1 MFLRHWLE
9 TLVSSH
15 LKPRSHRRIIAQ
27 QRLRG
32 VDRRS
37 QTLED
42 RTLLASVAI
51 NNQDLHIDEFG
62 GPTADNLTLVID
74 TTFVPGTPHLRIS
87 DPDNFV
93 APGPGTFSDGNDV
106 LVALSSFSGSI
117 LIDTGELDDRVTLDY
132 SGGDFDRFTQYDGG
146 VEFSPIGDQL
156 TLTGGSF
163 TSSTHDFGDATSGSL
178 ALTGGFLPQTISYS
192 GTEGIHNQLQTD
204 THEFLLPEV
213 NNPGVFLVDGGASN
227 LTLAGGQLTD
237 TTFAEPMTGLTIRG
251 RAGTD
256 DAMTVSGISLSSDL
270 TIDLQ
275 TGDDSISFATTA
287 SSLSGATTLKT
298 STLAVNAGLSGT
310 GSLQIVPND
319 PTSSIGIGESATG
332 TLNLDAAELANLAN
346 GFSSILIGDATAGT
360 GAVEIT
366 SATFADSV
374 SLVGG
379 SIALGEILTSDS
391 DVAVTLTART
401 GSITTAAGTNAG
413 NVTSSGQTVTLNG
426 VIAPGGSPGQ
436 LVVTGNL
443 VLDSGDTVEIELEGD
458 DPGTGYDQIVV
469 AGDVTLNNAQLDTTR
484 LAAYTPSYLKT
495 FTIIDN
501 QGVNPVTG
509 TFLNLNDGDQLVL
522 DDYIYQIDYD
532 GGDGNDVVLTH
543 LSDPNPNLD
552 GTANDDTFDVYR
564 DGTELVVELNSVEI
578 FRQLASIT
586 DSLSLNGLDGNDTF
600 DLDYSSGSLGLPISV
615 DGNGHLTDPIN
626 VTDYSITAGGTTL
639 TSSRPDGDVL
649 NILGAAS
656 FGGQTYTINGTSVSR
671 TNWGGSV
678 SFDGLERLVVN
689 TSTLSGNTIEI
700 DNLAAGLAATV
711 NAGDRVDYI
720 DVTTTA
726 ANSVLTV
733 NAGGGDD
740 VIDVATTDDTSLVF
754 LSGESGSDTITV
766 VDTGSGAA
774 NGLQISGGSEIDII
788 QVQNFAGSP
797 LLIEG
802 DTGDDQITLLAAAMD
817 ATPELRGGDGNDVF
831 KVTSDTASID
841 VQGNGELS
849 TMTSHSISARV
860 TTATR
865 DPLIGDTLH
874 ILDTDETASSFYTIT
889 GSQVQRTG
897 GGILS
902 YTGIESLN
910 LETSSTAMSEVNVT
924 AAVDAGFFS
933 LTTGSNADSITI
945 SDSGAGSVTQV
956 NSRGSADTIHVV
968 NTGDDSLLFIDG
980 GAAQDMIT
988 ISDTGSGASSGVQ
1001 ILGSGGGDTINIES
1015 LNAAALRVE
1024 GGDGDDQISLG
1035 TLSISSDTELFG
1047 GNGNDTF
1054 NLEQAA
1060 SPVDIHGGANLTQ
1073 MTSATVAARGQNAS
1087 LDWTLGDRLNIDD
1100 STTTTEETFTLT
1112 STAINR
1118 SGWDAITFDTLEQF
1132 HLDTSDTATTNV
1144 AVTSITAG
1152 LSTWI
1157 NTGSESDDI
1166 DISTTAENAIFTV
1179 NAGGGNDTIDVVT
1192 TADTSL
1198 VFLNGEAGEDAV
1210 TVLDTGTGSSNGLQ
1224 ILGGDDAD
1232 QLTVQNFDGFTLH
1245 VDGDGGDDTLEITA
1259 TAAGSHTEFLG
1270 GTGDD
1275 IFNVG
1280 LVSGSLTIS
1289 GEDHE
1294 TTATN
1299 YDIVA
1304 TGGTASLSMTDGDLL
1319 NILDAGHA
1327 SMSTYTLTP
1336 TTVTRSGAGTIDYNT
1351 IERLELQTSG
1361 TESSDIDISN
1371 TAASVVTTIVAGA
1384 AADTIDV
1391 TTTGADSVLVVL
1403 AGADADT
1410 LQVHSTHSSSLT
1422 WLHGEDGDDAITV
1435 VDSGAGATSGLQI
1448 SGGADNDEIE
1458 VQNFAGLPLLISG
1471 DGGNDQISLLA
1482 AAVDSAPDF
1491 LGGDGNDI
1499 FNVTSDTASI
1509 RIRGNG
1515 QLSTTDSFSITARS
1529 ATATLTPEVGDTL
1542 NILDGDASAATTY
1555 TVAGSTVV
1563 RDSGGTISFDTVE
1576 TMTLQTSGTAAGI
1589 VDVTAAVDVGVF
1601 TITTGTAADQ
1611 IDIAATADGS
1621 VVIVNAGDED
1631 DTINVTTSG
1640 TSSLLFLNGGA
1651 GLDAITVLDTGAD
1664 ANSGVHISGG
1674 VDVDTIDVQ
1683 NLDALTLLIQGD
1695 AGDDTITLGTLSLG
1709 TNPELHGGEG
1719 DDTFNINEA
1728 PVSIDIDG
1736 GTHSSATTD
1745 YSITVRSQTAS
1756 LTLSDGDRLNI
1767 IESTTS
1773 TEETYTLDGETFTR
1787 TGWGTIAFTSL
1798 ERLFVETGATTAAD
1812 VDLTLVPTSLAVTV
1826 TTGSAE
1832 DDIDVTALA
1841 MNTALTINSGG
1852 GTNTIDVADTAANS
1866 MVFLNGGA
1874 AADQITVQDTGAGMM
1889 TGLSI
1894 NGDAGNDI
1902 IRIDNFDGHALFVS
1916 GGNDHDSITVSQT
1929 AAGSHTELNGN
1940 DGDDTFTLASIL
1952 GALNVDGGSNG
1963 TATTS
1968 HQISARDTML
1978 QFDQIDG
1985 DQLTVLDATSTDEAT
2000 YTLGSTTLTRDS
2012 WGSIT
2017 YNQTE
2022 QLRLETSQTKSSTI
2036 NINSLSASST
2046 ATVIAGNEA
2055 DIINVVDMGLA
2066 SVLTIDA
2073 GMGNDQFNV
2082 TTTADASLLYLN
2094 GEEGEDTIDVTGTG
2108 SGNQNGL
2115 QISGG
2120 TDTDTITVQQF
2131 DGHVLNVAG
2140 DAGADVITLTA
2151 SAATSHPELSGGD
2164 GDDTFNITSSTTS
2177 IDIAGGSHTA
2187 ATTPFQVSAR
2197 GTTIVRNQTIGDVV
2211 NILDSATAGA
2221 DYALSGGTVVR
2232 TGGGTIATSGIEG
2245 LHLTTSFTDASSVE
2259 LTSALSALTF
2269 SLTTG
2274 TDSDDIDIAT
2284 TAADSVV
2291 TVNSGEGA
2299 DMIDVVT
2306 TGTDALL
2313 FLNGQAGADLIQ
2325 VTGTGS
2331 GLSSGLQIQ
2340 GGSEG
2345 DTLAVQHLSA
2355 RVLHLNGDGG
2365 NDAISLLGTA
2375 TDTNPELDGG
2385 DGDDV
2390 FTLMAPTV
2398 DISLHGGNN
2407 SMLADNYMISAR
2419 GVDAALNLPSGD
2431 RLSILDSGSTTAE
2444 TYTLT
2449 ASTFTRTDW
2458 GTLTYDTLEQI
2469 QLEASATAA
2478 SDIDIQSTAAS
2489 TAVEVTTGSA
2499 ADDIDV
2505 QTTGEGSVFT
2515 INSAEA
2521 GNSIDI
2527 TTTGANSLT
2536 FLNSAAGEDQ
2546 ISIAGTGSGVSSG
2559 LQIDSGPDADTV
2571 NVTTLDALVFDLSTG
2586 SGLDSITFLETSA
2599 GTNTEISGG
2608 ADNDTVRL
2616 SRIFGD
2622 VDVAGDTNGIATT
2635 SASITAR
2642 GSMATVSTTVGDQL
2656 LILDAASVSEST
2668 YDLSSTTTT
2677 RTGWGMIAFQT
2688 FEQLA
2693 VETSSTT
2700 ASTINVASLSNGT
2713 ATEITAGGAA
2723 DVIDITTTGDDSVL
2737 TVNAGGGADEFLL
2750 TTSGSNAL
2758 LFLNGEAG
2766 SDQFEVLNT
2775 GAGVNSGLSISGGDD
2790 ADTVLVQNIVALVLA
2805 IHGNAG
2811 DDELTLNAAAA
2822 GTNPEIWGDAGD
2834 DTVDLFAPSVA
2845 IDLHG
2850 GSQTTATGDSL
2861 NVSGGSY
2868 TNVVQTFLN
2877 TTDGQISY
2885 DGAVVTYDGIEP
2897 ISDRVSV
2904 QNRTFWFNRP
2914 AESISLSDDADVA
2927 DGESLLDSTPGNA
2940 VTFSN
2945 PTASLTVN
2953 TTTGSGADTVIVSGL
2968 DSTFAADVSILGDNI
2983 AGQKDSVSFTTNI
2996 LSTGGGNLT
3005 VETGGTITIEAGIA
3019 TLGGDV
3025 TLHSESQISST
3036 SAGSITT
3043 TAGVAGEASGAVD
3056 IFADGTILLSG
3067 AIHTTGAG
3075 TASDGGHIFI
3085 RNVGPG
3091 ATGGEIAANDI
3102 TADAGAGGIAGRVSL
3117 RNFASGSPLTL
3128 NGLISTSAGGVVR
3141 LLSEGA
3147 IVDGSGDT
3155 ATDIIAGA
3163 ISAQARTTVGAS
3175 SFLDLATPVGDAA
3188 TIVAASTGNG
3198 VINLRHAD
3206 NMTVGAIGTA
3216 DSVPAL
3222 TGIRSYFSNP
3232 AAFTIAAA
3240 GELRIDDAVEHDYG
3254 GAILLS
3260 GDTIVVGA
3268 GVTTP
3273 GSGSI
3278 SVDAVTSAT
3287 IASSGSLSTVHGAL
3301 TISGNAAGTATGE
3314 STGVL
3319 IDGGAVS
3326 SINGAI
3332 TISGTGGDSGSS
3344 HGLVVQNGA
3353 SLESISLAAIT
3364 LTGIG
3369 NAAGSGILFDNSS
3382 LVGLV
3387 DSIALQ
3393 AAQGVSFTNGANITL
3408 RLASTRST
3416 TEFDPMLV
3424 SGTLSLTGS
3433 TLTLDDTQ
3441 FTPTGESS
3449 HLLFD
3454 NDGTDAILGNFT
3466 GLPEGTPVTVG
3477 GEEFT
3482 ITYVGGDG
3490 NDIVLLPVPDVPPVP
3505 ESTSSIIGYNNG
3517 NWWVSTAGS
3526 DGEYTTSHWA
3536 RWPTTDLLQVLYGD
3550 FNGDGLE
3557 DIAGWL
3563 PNGDWRVGLAQP
3575 DKSFTYE
3582 LWTTWR
3588 TDDVKE
3594 VHVGDFDNDG
3604 RDDLVGLFK
3613 STGSDQGNWWVG
3625 RSTGS
3630 SFVSAGRWATLSD
3643 YFAIET
3649 VLVGNFDGVDGADL
3663 AILTPTGDWRL
3674 ALSTN
3679 DRFIS
3684 TKWATWDLSSGAD
3697 EFMVGDFDGNGMADV
3712 IGLLGSGDFR
3722 DWTVGLS
3729 TGTAFVTENWGQWKF
3744 STGLQATVVGDFD
3757 GDLKTDIAALMGSGV
3772 WWTGLAEAN
3781 RFRAVSAGRWSF
3793 APIAGSVLVGDTN
3806 GDGLADILGRAST
3819 GYWWSAE
3826 SNGSTLDNRSVARW
3840 SSTVDWK
3847 YENAAPR
3854 AYAPTPPPAPLVA
3867 SDEALPLSSL
3877 KRWTKNTDSPLP
3889 DVQPAGSTPPAM
3901 ELTPREFT
3909 AEDEQFFS
3917 GELFALLDHA

>member
-9 TLVSSH
+9 TVVSSR
-15 LKPRSHRRIIAQ
+15 LKPRSYWRIIAQ

-32 VDRRS
+32 VDRRA

-42 RTLLASVAI
+42 RTLLAAVSI
-51 NNQDLHIDEFG
+51 NNQDLLIEEFG
-62 GPTADNLTLVID
+62 GPTNDNLTLVID
-74 TTFVPGTPHLRIS
+74 NIFMPGTPYLRVS
-87 DPDNFV
+87 DPDNFLV
-93 APGPGTFSDGNDV
+93 PGPGTLSDGNDV

-117 LIDTGELDDRVTLDY
+117 FINTGDFDDRVTLDY
-132 SGGDFDRFTQYDGG
+132 SGGDFDRFTRYDGG
-146 VEFSPIGDQL
+146 SEITAIGDQL
-156 TLTGGSF
+156 TLIGALF
-163 TSSTHDFGDATSGSL
+163 TSSTHDFADAKSGSL
-178 ALTGGFLPQTISYS
+178 TLVRSILPQTIDYA
-192 GTEGIHNQLQTD
+192 GTEAIQNQLLTE

-213 NNPGVFLVDGGASN
+213 NNPGLFLVEGSIND

-237 TTFAEPMTGLTIRG
+237 TTFAEPTTGLTIRG

-256 DAMTVSGISLSSDL
+256 DAITVNGISLSSDL

-275 TGDDSISFATTA
+275 TGNDSVSFATTA
-287 SSLSGATTLKT
+287 SSISGTIALTT
-298 STLAVNAGLSGT
+298 SSLAIDAGLSGM
-310 GSLQIVPND
+310 GALQIVPND
-319 PTSSIGIGESATG
+319 SASSIGIGENATG

-346 GFSSILIGDATAGT
+346 GFSSILIGDAVAGT
-360 GAVEIT
+360 GAIEIT
-366 SATFADSV
+366 SATFADSI
-374 SLVGG
+374 SIVGG

-391 DVAVTLTART
+391 DVDVTLTART
-401 GSITTAAGTNAG
+401 GSITTPAGTNLG

-443 VLDSGDTVEIELEGD
+443 VLDSDDTVEIELEGE

-469 AGDVTLNNAQLDTTR
+469 TGDVTLNDAQLDTSR
-484 LAAYTPSYLKT
+484 LATYTPSHLKT

-501 QGVNPVTG
+501 QGANPVTG
-509 TFLNLNDGDQLVL
+509 TFLNLNDGDQLVI
-522 DDYIYQIDYD
+522 DDFTFRIDYD
-532 GGDGNDVVLTH
+532 GGDGNDVVLTN
-543 LSDPNPNLD
+543 LSDPNPDLE
-552 GTANDDTFDVYR
+552 GTAGDDIFNVHR
-564 DGTELVVELNSVEI
+564 NGTEIVVELNSVEV

-600 DLDYSSGSLGLPISV
+600 NVDYSGGPLDLPISV
-615 DGNGHLTDPIN
+615 DGNDHLADA
-626 VTDYSITAGGTTL
+626 TDYSITAGGTTL
-639 TSSRPDGDVL
+639 TSSRTDGDVL
-649 NILGAAS
+649 NILDAAS
-656 FGGQTYTINGTSVSR
+656 TGGETYTVNGTSVSR
-671 TNWGGSV
+671 TNWSGSI
-678 SFDGLERLVVN
+678 SFSQLERLVVN
-689 TSTLSGNTIEI
+689 TSSAAGNTIDIES
-700 DNLAAGLAATV
+700 LAAEMAATI
-711 NAGDRVDYI
+711 NAGSQADDI
-720 DVTTTA
+720 NITTTA

-740 VIDVATTDDTSLVF
+740 SIDVATIDDASLVF
-754 LSGESGSDTITV
+754 LSGEAGIDTITV

-774 NGLQISGGSEIDII
+774 NGLQISGGSEADII
-788 QVQNFAGSP
+788 QVQNFAGSS

-802 DTGDDQITLLAAAMD
+802 DSGDDQITLLAAATD
-817 ATPELRGGDGNDVF
+817 ATPELRGGDGNDTF
-831 KVTSDTASID
+831 NVTSDTASIAI
-841 VQGNGELS
+841 QGNGELTS
-849 TMTSHSISARV
+849 TSSHSITARG
-860 TTATR
+860 TTASLT
-865 DPLIGDTLH
+865 PLIGDRLH
-874 ILDTDETASSFYTIT
+874 ILDQDETASSVYTIT
-889 GSQVQRTG
+889 DSQVQRTG
-897 GGILS
+897 GGTVT
-902 YTGIESLN
+902 YAGIESLN
-910 LETSSTAMSEVNVT
+910 LETSATATSDIDVT
-924 AAVDAGFFS
+924 AAVNAGLFS

-945 SDSGAGSVTQV
+945 SDSNDGSVTQV
-956 NSRGSADTIHVV
+956 HSGGSPDTVSV
-968 NTGDDSLLFIDG
+968 SSTGDNALLFIDG

-988 ISDTGSGASSGVQ
+988 IDATGSGASSGVQ
-1001 ILGSGGGDTINIES
+1001 ILGGDDGDTIHVEI
-1015 LNAAALRVE
+1015 LNAAVLRVE
-1024 GGDGDDQISLG
+1024 GEDGDDHISLG
-1035 TLSISSDTELFG
+1035 TLSASSNTELFG

-1054 NLEQAA
+1054 DLEQVA
-1060 SPVDIHGGANLTQ
+1060 SPVDIHGGANLAQ
-1073 MTSATVAARGQNAS
+1073 VATVSVSARGQSAS
-1087 LDWTLGDRLNIDD
+1087 LGWTLGDRLNIDD
-1100 STTTTEETFTLT
+1100 TTTTSEETFALT
-1112 STAINR
+1112 STALTR
-1118 SGWDAITFDTLEQF
+1118 TGWGAVTFDTLEQL
-1132 HLDTSDTATTNV
+1132 HLDTSATASANV
-1144 AVTSITAG
+1144 AVTSMAAG

-1157 NTGSESDDI
+1157 NTGAVSDDI
-1166 DISTTAENAIFTV
+1166 DISTTAGNAILTV
-1179 NAGGGNDTIDVVT
+1179 NAGGGNDTIDVGT

-1198 VFLNGEAGEDAV
+1198 VFLNGDAGEDAV
-1210 TVLDTGTGSSNGLQ
+1210 TVLDTGSGSSNGLQ
-1224 ILGGDDAD
+1224 ISGGDDAD

-1259 TAAGSHTEFLG
+1259 AAAGSHTEVLG
-1270 GTGDD
+1270 GTGNDV
-1275 IFNVG
+1275 FNVG

-1294 TTATN
+1294 STSTA
-1299 YDIVA
+1299 YDIFA

-1327 SMSTYTLTP
+1327 STSTYTLTP

-1351 IERLELQTSG
+1351 IERLELQTSA

-1371 TAASVVTTIVAGA
+1371 TSASVVTTIVSGA

-1391 TTTGADSVLVVL
+1391 TTTGANSVLVVR
-1403 AGADADT
+1403 AGAAADT
-1410 LQVHSTHSSSLT
+1410 LQVQNTHSSSLT
-1422 WLHGEDGDDAITV
+1422 YLHGEDGADAIMV
-1435 VDSGAGATSGLQI
+1435 VDSGAGGANGLQI
-1448 SGGADNDEIE
+1448 SGGANDDEIE
-1458 VQNFAGLPLLISG
+1458 VQNFNGLPLLITG

-1482 AAVDSAPDF
+1482 AATGSAPDF
-1491 LGGDGNDI
+1491 LGGDGNDT

-1515 QLSTTDSFSITARS
+1515 QLSTTSSFSITARA
-1529 ATATLTPEVGDTL
+1529 ATATLTPEIGDTL
-1542 NILDGDASAATTY
+1542 NILDSDALTATTY
-1555 TVAGSTVV
+1555 TVAGSTVI
-1563 RDSGGTISFDTVE
+1563 RDGGGTISFDNVE
-1576 TMTLQTSGTAAGI
+1576 TVTLQTSATASGI
-1589 VDVTAAVDVGVF
+1589 VNVTAAVDVGVF
-1601 TITTGTAADQ
+1601 TMTTGAAADQ
-1611 IDIAATADGS
+1611 IDIATTADGS
-1621 VVIVNAGDED
+1621 VVTVNAGDED
-1631 DTINVTTSG
+1631 DTINVTTTG
-1640 TSSLLFLNGGA
+1640 TSSLVFLNGGA
-1651 GLDAITVLDTGAD
+1651 GLDVITVLDTGAGL
-1664 ANSGVHISGG
+1664 NSGVQIFGG
-1674 VDVDTIDVQ
+1674 ADADTIDVQ
-1683 NLDALTLLIQGD
+1683 NLDSLALLTQ
-1695 AGDDTITLGTLSLG
+1695 AGDGNDTITLGTLSLG
-1709 TNPELHGGEG
+1709 TNPELQGGDG
-1719 DDTFNINEA
+1719 DDTFTINEA

-1745 YSITVRSQTAS
+1745 YSVTARSQTAS
-1756 LTLSDGDRLNI
+1756 LTMSDGDRLNI
-1767 IESTTS
+1767 LESTTS

-1798 ERLFVETGATTAAD
+1798 ERLTLETGATTAAD
-1812 VDLTLVPTSLAVTV
+1812 VDITLIPTNLAVTV

-1832 DDIDVTALA
+1832 DDIDVTARA

-1852 GTNTIDVADTAANS
+1852 GVDTIDVADTAAS
-1866 MVFLNGGA
+1866 TMVFLNGGA

-1894 NGDAGNDI
+1894 NGDAGDDI
-1902 IRIDNFDGHALFVS
+1902 ISVNNFDGHALLIS
-1916 GGNDHDSITVSQT
+1916 GGDDHDSITVSQT
-1929 AAGSHTELNGN
+1929 AAGSHTELQGN
-1940 DGDDTFTLASIL
+1940 DGNDTFTVAQIL
-1952 GALNVDGGSNG
+1952 GDLNVDGGANG

-1968 HQISARDTML
+1968 HQISARGAML
-1978 QFDQIDG
+1978 QFDQIEG
-1985 DQLTVLDATSTDEAT
+1985 DELTVLDGTSVAEAT
-2000 YTLGSTTLTRDS
+2000 YTLNSTTLTRDS
-2012 WGSIT
+2012 WGTIT
-2017 YNQTE
+2017 YHQTE
-2022 QLRLETSQTKSSTI
+2022 QLRLETSQTESSTI
-2036 NINSLSASST
+2036 NLNSLPASST
-2046 ATVIAGNEA
+2046 ATVVAGNEA
-2055 DIINVVDMGLA
+2055 DIINVVDTGLA
-2066 SVLTIDA
+2066 SVLTINA
-2073 GMGNDQFNV
+2073 GAGNDQLTV
-2082 TTTADASLLYLN
+2082 TTTADASLLDLN
-2094 GEEGEDTIDVTGTG
+2094 GEAGEDTIDVTGTG

-2120 TDTDTITVQQF
+2120 ADADTITVQHF
-2131 DGHVLNVAG
+2131 DGFVLHAAG
-2140 DAGADVITLTA
+2140 DAGDDVITLTS
-2151 SAATSHPELSGGD
+2151 SAATSHPELNGGD
-2164 GDDTFNITSSTTS
+2164 GNDTFNITSATTS
-2177 IDIAGGSHTA
+2177 IDIAGGSNTADTA
-2187 ATTPFQVSAR
+2187 AFQISAR
-2197 GTTIVRNQTIGDVV
+2197 GTTVTRDQTIGDVV
-2211 NILDSATAGA
+2211 NILDAATAGA
-2221 DYALSGGTVVR
+2221 DYALSGGTIVR
-2232 TGGGTIATSGIEG
+2232 TGGGTIATSDIEG
-2245 LHLTTSFTDASSVE
+2245 LHLTTSSIDASTVE

-2269 SLTTG
+2269 SVTTG
-2274 TDSDDIDIAT
+2274 TNNDDIDIAT
-2284 TAADSVV
+2284 TAANSVV
-2291 TVNSGEGA
+2291 TVNSGAGA

-2306 TGTDALL
+2306 TGANSLL
-2313 FLNGQAGADLIQ
+2313 FLNGEAGADSIQ

-2331 GLSSGLQIQ
+2331 GLSSGLQVQ

-2345 DTLAVQHLSA
+2345 DTLEVQHLSA
-2355 RVLHLNGDGG
+2355 RVLHLGGDEG
-2365 NDAISLLGTA
+2365 NDAISLRGTA
-2375 TDTNPELDGG
+2375 AGTNPEIDGG
-2385 DGDDV
+2385 EGDDT

-2407 SMLADNYMISAR
+2407 SLLTDSHMISAR
-2419 GVDAALNLPSGD
+2419 GVDAALNLLSGD

-2444 TYTLT
+2444 TYTFT
-2449 ASTFTRTDW
+2449 ASTFTRTGW
-2458 GTLTYDTLEQI
+2458 GTLTFDTLEQI

-2489 TAVEVTTGSA
+2489 TAVEITTGSA

-2505 QTTGEGSVFT
+2505 QTTGDGSVLT
-2515 INSAEA
+2515 INTAEA
-2521 GNSIDI
+2521 GDSIDI

-2536 FLNSAAGEDQ
+2536 FLNSASGEDQ
-2546 ISIAGTGSGVSSG
+2546 ITIAGTGSGVSSG
-2559 LQIDSGPDADTV
+2559 LEIDSGSEDDSV
-2571 NVTTLDALVFDLSTG
+2571 NVTTLDALVFDLDTG

-2599 GTNTEISGG
+2599 GTNTAVSGG
-2608 ADNDTVRL
+2608 ADNDIVRL

-2622 VDVAGDTNGIATT
+2622 VDVAGDANGTGTT

-2642 GSMATVSTTVGDQL
+2642 GNTATVSTTIGDQL
-2656 LILDAASVSEST
+2656 QILDAASVSEST
-2668 YDLSSTTTT
+2668 YDLSSTTAT
-2677 RTGWGMIAFQT
+2677 RTGWGTIAYET

-2693 VETSSTT
+2693 VETSSTA
-2700 ASTINVASLSNGT
+2700 ASTINVASLPDGT
-2713 ATEITAGGAA
+2713 ATEITAGEAA
-2723 DVIDITTTGDDSVL
+2723 DAINITSTGDDSVL
-2737 TVNAGGGADEFLL
+2737 TINSGGGADEFLL

-2758 LFLNGEAG
+2758 LFLNGAAG
-2766 SDQFEVLNT
+2766 SDQFEVLDT
-2775 GAGVNSGLSISGGDD
+2775 GSGANSGLSISAGDD
-2790 ADTVLVQNIVALVLA
+2790 ADTVLVQNSAAFVLA
-2805 IHGNAG
+2805 VHGDVG
-2811 DDELTLNAAAA
+2811 DDELSLNAAAA
-2822 GTNPEIWGDAGD
+2822 GTNPELWGDAGD
-2834 DTVDLFAPSVA
+2834 DTINLLAPSVA

-2850 GSQTTATGDSL
+2850 GSQETAAGDSL

-2877 TTDGQISY
+2877 PTDGQISY

-2897 ISDRVSV
+2897 ISDGASV
-2904 QNRTFWFNRP
+2904 QNRTFRFNRP

-2945 PTASLTVN
+2945 PIASLTID
-2953 TTTGSGADTVIVSGL
+2953 TTTGSGADAVIVSGL
-2968 DSTFAADVSILGDNI
+2968 DSAFTADVSILGDDI
-2983 AGQKDSVSFTTNI
+2983 AGQQDSVSFMTNA
-2996 LSTGGGNLT
+2996 LSTGGGHLT
-3005 VETGGTITIEAGIA
+3005 VETGGDIRIEVGIA

-3025 TLHSESQISST
+3025 TLRSESQINST
-3036 SAGSITT
+3036 LTGSITT
-3043 TAGVAGEASGAVD
+3043 TAGSAGEASGGVD

-3067 AIHTTGAG
+3067 AINTAGAG
-3075 TASDGGHIFI
+3075 SASDGGHIFI

-3091 ATGGEIAANDI
+3091 ATGGEIAVNDI
-3102 TADAGAGGIAGRVSL
+3102 TADAGAGGLAGRVSL

-3128 NGLISTSAGGVVR
+3128 NGQISTSIGGVVR

-3147 IVDGSGDT
+3147 IVDGSEDT
-3155 ATDIIAGA
+3155 ATDIIAA
-3163 ISAQARTTVGAS
+3163 SISAQARTTVGAGS
-3175 SFLDLATPVGDAA
+3175 YLDLATPVGDAA

-3198 VINLRHAD
+3198 VINLRHAG
-3206 NMTVGAIGTA
+3206 NMTVGSITSA
-3216 DSVPAL
+3216 DSIPAL

-3232 AAFTIAAA
+3232 AAFTLSAA
-3240 GELRIDDAVEHDYG
+3240 GELRIDEVMEHDYG

-3260 GDTIVVGA
+3260 AETIVIDA
-3268 GVTTP
+3268 EVTTP

-3278 SVDAVTSAT
+3278 SVDAATSAM
-3287 IASSGSLSTVHGAL
+3287 IAGSGSLSTVHGAL
-3301 TISGNAAGTATGE
+3301 TISGNVAGTATGE

-3319 IDGGAVS
+3319 IDGGSVS
-3326 SINGAI
+3326 SLNGAI

-3344 HGLVVQNGA
+3344 HGIVLQNGA
-3353 SLESISLAAIT
+3353 SLESLYLAAVT
-3364 LTGIG
+3364 LSGVG
-3369 NAAGSGILFDNSS
+3369 NAAGSGIVLDNAS
-3382 LVGLV
+3382 LVGPV
-3387 DSIALQ
+3387 DSIALL
-3393 AAQGVSFTNGANITL
+3393 ATQGASFTNGTNVTL
-3408 RLASTRST
+3408 RLATASSAAA
-3416 TEFDPMLV
+3416 FDPVLV

-3449 HLLFD
+3449 QLLFD
-3454 NDGTDAILGNFT
+3454 NDGAEPITGTFT

-3505 ESTSSIIGYNNG
+3505 ELTSSIIGYNSG
-3517 NWWVSTAGS
+3517 NWWVSTAGG

-3613 STGSDQGNWWVG
+3613 STGSDQGNWWVA

-3630 SFVSAGRWATLSD
+3630 SFVSSGRWATLSD

-3697 EFMVGDFDGNGMADV
+3697 EFMVGDFDGNGMTDV

-3744 STGLQATVVGDFD
+3744 STGLQAAVVGDFD

-3772 WWTGLAEAN
+3772 WWTGLAEAS

-3793 APIAGSVLVGDTN
+3793 APIEGSILVGDTN

-3854 AYAPTPPPAPLVA
+3854 AYAPGPPPATLIA
-3867 SDEALPLSSL
+3867 TDEMLPLPSL
-3877 KRWTKNTDSPLP
+3877 KRWTDNTDRPLLL
-3889 DVQPAGSTPPAM
+3889 VQPAESMPPALQ
-3901 ELTPREFT
+3901 LTPREFT

-3917 GELFALLDHA
+3917 EELFALLDHA